1 MHRLYT
7 CYKYIIIILFILIK
21 VKQWEIFKQCAM
33 INMILAI
40 HFYTSN
46 LCKYALKKTNNN
58 INLLI

>member
-46 LCKYALKKTNNN
+46 SCKYALKKT
-58 INLLI
+58 II